1 MSTSEASEP
10 TILGCG
16 HLSVNE
22 DPNTGECMH
31 DDCVDARAER
41 QYLDVDYDAP
51 SVGERMEV
59 LAAEKGRIG

>member
-1 MSTSEASEP
+1 MSNEEEVV
-10 TILGCG
+10 ILGCG

-41 QYLDVDYDAP
+41 QWMNRYDNDSP
-51 SVGERMEV
+51 SPRERMEV